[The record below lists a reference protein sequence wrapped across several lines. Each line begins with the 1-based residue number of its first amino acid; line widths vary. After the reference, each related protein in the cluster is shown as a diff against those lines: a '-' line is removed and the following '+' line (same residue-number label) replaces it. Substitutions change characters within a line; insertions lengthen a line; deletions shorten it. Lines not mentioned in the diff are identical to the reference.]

1 MSFFHYNELAKER
14 KIVKSIGFTL
24 SLLDELEWLVDKG
37 NPNRQ
42 WVSISDA
49 VHKLTSIG
57 LFIIKS
63 GGKVDSTEL
72 IKEMNGI
79 IKEERMMEWVQSLSP
94 SQRIGLRE
102 MVQIEEDRMQKHF

>member
-1 MSFFHYNELAKER
+1 MARER

-24 SLLDELEWLVDKG
+24 NLLDELEWLVDKG

-42 WVSISDA
+42 WESLSDA
-49 VHKLTSIG
+49 VHKLVAIG
-57 LFIIKS
+57 LFIVKS

-94 SQRIGLRE
+94 TQRIGLRE
-102 MVQIEEDRMQKHF
+102 MVQLEEDRSQTRLA